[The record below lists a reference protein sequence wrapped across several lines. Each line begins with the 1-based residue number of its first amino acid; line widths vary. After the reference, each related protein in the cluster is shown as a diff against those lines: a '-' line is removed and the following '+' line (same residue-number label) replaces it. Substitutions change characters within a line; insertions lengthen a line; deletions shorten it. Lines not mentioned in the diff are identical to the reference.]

1 MGITS
6 PDLSCK
12 VGEEII
18 CTADKMG
25 SMKLQ
30 SACMERADANVQSTG
45 DDVVSPCIWSLGRE
59 DWMTSM
65 HLPQDMQEELYA
77 HCVSNELIRDWAS
90 HEQQAL
96 NSVSKSPPALPLHV
110 RDATHRFLQHLT
122 QFSGLP
128 MQKWFEVVTLFDVY
142 HLKKTDGVTID
153 SIPATCAALLM
164 LVKKGDCATVR
175 VGASNFAP
183 QAAQLA
189 QWLQRLGFSSV
200 SSDVTEAMLFNAER
214 DILQALGWRISIPT
228 LESWTSTYCAR
239 FNILTQHRF
248 IDSLKWVWQR
258 SVMISRFIMMRN
270 AVSSE
275 VLPQKIAGGLLALG
289 LVAARLLPG
298 EALRPPRISS
308 ADWNALYVESDKQK
322 DTLAQ
327 PLPSEEYMTYLL
339 EILGVTLE
347 WSLSQVQE
355 ACLLTATIVRGSLV
369 DMHGRQQADG
379 GCGGHNTSL

>member
-1 MGITS
+1 
-6 PDLSCK
+6 
-12 VGEEII
+12 
-18 CTADKMG
+18 
-25 SMKLQ
+25 
-30 SACMERADANVQSTG
+30 
-45 DDVVSPCIWSLGRE
+45 
-59 DWMTSM
+59 
-65 HLPQDMQEELYA
+65 
-77 HCVSNELIRDWAS
+77 
-90 HEQQAL
+90 
-96 NSVSKSPPALPLHV
+96 
-110 RDATHRFLQHLT
+110 
-122 QFSGLP
+122 
-128 MQKWFEVVTLFDVY
+128 
-142 HLKKTDGVTID
+142 
-153 SIPATCAALLM
+153 
-164 LVKKGDCATVR
+164 
-175 VGASNFAP
+175 
-183 QAAQLA
+183 
-189 QWLQRLGFSSV
+189 
-200 SSDVTEAMLFNAER
+200 MLFNAER

-308 ADWNALYVESDKQK
+308 ADWNALYVESDSQK

-379 GCGGHNTSL
+379 GCRGHNTSL